1 NSSVYIAGIAQR
13 GLTMPDRDYYLS
25 PDDKYAQ
32 FRAKFVEYVEQ
43 LLALAGE
50 RNASSAATR
59 IVSLETRMAQE
70 QWTRVQSRDPVKTYN
85 PMDLPAYQELAPNFD
100 WAAFFTG
107 MNAPVQKLDFR
118 QPSFITGIGRLVKTV
133 PIADWRLYFKFHL
146 LDYF

>member
-50 RNASSAATR
+50 RNAKSAATR
-59 IVSLETRMAQE
+59 IVSLETRMANE
-70 QWTRVQSRDPVKTYN
+70 QWTKVQNRDPVKRYN
-85 PMDLPAYQELAPNFD
+85 PMEPADYQKLAPNVA
-100 WAAFFTG
+100 W
-107 MNAPVQKLDFR
+107 
-118 QPSFITGIGRLVKTV
+118 
-133 PIADWRLYFKFHL
+133 
-146 LDYF
+146 